1 MTLFKLF
8 NIIDVRMADI
18 LDVLLI
24 SVILYYIFLLFR
36 GTRAAQMIFGAFL
49 LILAWLIAQ
58 WWELHTLVW
67 MLSNLATLG
76 IIAIVI
82 LFQPEIRSALTR
94 IGQSVSK
101 VDLRNILF
109 HASGLDDIAQKI
121 CSAVQDLAKTKT
133 GALIVLEKRVGLKN
147 YADTGEYLDARI
159 SSRLLRALFFPNSA
173 LHDGAVI
180 LNCKSIVA
188 AGCILPMPTGNAEG
202 DAGYGMRHRA
212 AKALAAESDAL
223 IIIVSEETGK
233 ISTAYRNNL
242 RRGLTPKE
250 LKAEIFRHWH
260 DLFNEV
266 IEEEQTEGENE
277 AVENKV

>member
-8 NIIDVRMADI
+8 GIIDVRMADI
-18 LDVLLI
+18 LDILLI

-36 GTRAAQMIFGAFL
+36 GTRAAQMIFGGFL

-180 LNCKSIVA
+180 MNSKRIIA
-188 AGCILPMPTGNAEG
+188 AGCILPMPTGNAEKE
-202 DAGYGMRHRA
+202 AGYGMRHRA
-212 AKALAAESDAL
+212 AKALAAECDAL
-223 IIIVSEETGK
+223 VIVVSEETGY
-233 ISTAYRNNL
+233 ISIAYRNTL
-242 RRGLTPKE
+242 RRNISVAE
-250 LKAEIFRHWH
+250 LKQEIIRHWGE
-260 DLFNEV
+260 LFNDVRESNKTETA
-266 IEEEQTEGENE
+266 EEKAG
-277 AVENKV
+277 

>member
-8 NIIDVRMADI
+8 GIIDVRMADI

-36 GTRAAQMIFGAFL
+36 GTRAAQMIFGGFL

-202 DAGYGMRHRA
+202 YAGYGMRHRA

-266 IEEEQTEGENE
+266 IEEDQAEGENE

>member
-1 MTLFKLF
+1 MVLFKLF

-18 LDVLLI
+18 LDILLI

-67 MLSNLATLG
+67 TLSNLATLG
-76 IIAIVI
+76 IIALVI

-101 VDLRNILF
+101 FDFKNIFF
-109 HASGLDDIAQKI
+109 HASGLDDITQKI

-147 YADTGEYLDARI
+147 YVDTGELLEAKI
-159 SSRLLRALFFPNSA
+159 STRLLRALFFPNSA

-180 LNCKSIVA
+180 VNSRTIVA

-223 IIIVSEETGK
+223 VIVVSEETGK
-233 ISTAYRNNL
+233 ISTAYRNTL
-242 RRGLTPKE
+242 RRGLTLKE
-250 LKAEIFRHWH
+250 LRAEIIRHWRE
-260 DLFNEV
+260 LFNDYV
-266 IEEEQTEGENE
+266 IEEPIE
-277 AVENKV
+277 AETQNFEK

>member
-8 NIIDVRMADI
+8 GIIDVRMADI

-36 GTRAAQMIFGAFL
+36 GTRAAQMIFGGFL

-109 HASGLDDIAQKI
+109 HASGLADIAQKI
-121 CSAVQDLAKTKT
+121 CTAVQDLAKTKT

-266 IEEEQTEGENE
+266 IDEEPSETENE
-277 AVENKV
+277 AVEN

>member
-1 MTLFKLF
+1 
-8 NIIDVRMADI
+8 
-18 LDVLLI
+18 
-24 SVILYYIFLLFR
+24 
-36 GTRAAQMIFGAFL
+36 MIFGGFL

-109 HASGLDDIAQKI
+109 HASGLDDISQKI
-121 CSAVQDLAKTKT
+121 CAAVQDLAKTKT

-147 YADTGEYLDARI
+147 YADTGELLNARI

-180 LNCKSIVA
+180 LNCKEIVA

-266 IEEEQTEGENE
+266 IDEEPSEGETE
-277 AVENKV
+277 AVEN

>member
-8 NIIDVRMADI
+8 DIIDVRMADI
-18 LDVLLI
+18 LDILLI

-76 IIAIVI
+76 IIALVI

-109 HASGLDDIAQKI
+109 HASGLEDVSQKI
-121 CSAVQDLAKTKT
+121 CTAVQDLAKTKT

-147 YADTGEYLDARI
+147 YADSGEYLNARI

-180 LNCKSIVA
+180 LNFKEIVA

-260 DLFNEV
+260 ELFNEV
-266 IEEEQTEGENE
+266 IDEDTNEGENE
-277 AVENKV
+277 AIEN

>member
-1 MTLFKLF
+1 M
-8 NIIDVRMADI
+8 
-18 LDVLLI
+18 
-24 SVILYYIFLLFR
+24 
-36 GTRAAQMIFGAFL
+36 
-49 LILAWLIAQ
+49 
-58 WWELHTLVW
+58 
-67 MLSNLATLG
+67 
-76 IIAIVI
+76 
-82 LFQPEIRSALTR
+82 
-94 IGQSVSK
+94 
-101 VDLRNILF
+101 DLRNILF

-223 IIIVSEETGK
+223 IIVVSEETGK

-260 DLFNEV
+260 DLFNEA
-266 IEEEQTEGENE
+266 IEEDQAEGENE

>member
-1 MTLFKLF
+1 MVLFKLF

-18 LDVLLI
+18 LDILLI

-67 MLSNLATLG
+67 TLSNLATLG

-101 VDLRNILF
+101 IDFKNIFF
-109 HASGLDDIAQKI
+109 HASGLDDITQKI

-147 YADTGEYLDARI
+147 YVDTGELLEAKI
-159 SSRLLRALFFPNSA
+159 STRLLRALFFPNSA

-180 LNCKSIVA
+180 VNSRTIVA

-212 AKALAAESDAL
+212 AKALASESDAL
-223 IIIVSEETGK
+223 VIVVSEETGK
-233 ISTAYRNNL
+233 ISTAYRNTL
-242 RRGLTPKE
+242 RRGLTIKE
-250 LKAEIFRHWH
+250 LRAEIIRHWRE
-260 DLFNEV
+260 LFNDYVLEDSS
-266 IEEEQTEGENE
+266 ESETQNLE
-277 AVENKV
+277 K

>member
-18 LDVLLI
+18 LDILLI

-36 GTRAAQMIFGAFL
+36 GTRAAQMIFGSFL

-76 IIAIVI
+76 IVAIVI

-121 CSAVQDLAKTKT
+121 CNAVQDLAKTKT

-147 YADTGEYLDARI
+147 YADTGELLDARI

-180 LNCKSIVA
+180 LNCRSIVA

-260 DLFNEV
+260 ELFNEV
-266 IEEEQTEGENE
+266 IDDDGNENENE
-277 AVENKV
+277 AVEN

>member
-8 NIIDVRMADI
+8 GIIDVRMADI

-36 GTRAAQMIFGAFL
+36 GTRAAQMIFGGFL

-109 HASGLDDIAQKI
+109 HASGLDDMF
-121 CSAVQDLAKTKT
+121 
-133 GALIVLEKRVGLKN
+133 GKRLDSGLSLQVE
-147 YADTGEYLDARI
+147 AFEDVSGVHI
-159 SSRLLRALFFPNSA
+159 SRLECR
-173 LHDGAVI
+173 G
-180 LNCKSIVA
+180 
-188 AGCILPMPTGNAEG
+188 
-202 DAGYGMRHRA
+202 RHLSRVQ
-212 AKALAAESDAL
+212 ALAFN
-223 IIIVSEETGK
+223 GK
-233 ISTAYRNNL
+233 GLLQCLLFHFQLLVFFFRSLMSLYISP
-242 RRGLTPKE
+242 RRVK
-250 LKAEIFRHWH
+250 
-260 DLFNEV
+260 
-266 IEEEQTEGENE
+266 
-277 AVENKV
+277 

>member
-8 NIIDVRMADI
+8 GIIDVRMADI

-36 GTRAAQMIFGAFL
+36 GTRAAQMIFGGFL

-67 MLSNLATLG
+67 MLCNLATLG

-109 HASGLDDIAQKI
+109 HASGLDDISQKI
-121 CSAVQDLAKTKT
+121 CTAVQDLAKTKT

-147 YADTGEYLDARI
+147 YADTGELLNARI

-180 LNCKSIVA
+180 LNCKEIVA

-266 IEEEQTEGENE
+266 IDEEPSETENE
-277 AVENKV
+277 AVDN

>member
-1 MTLFKLF
+1 MVLFKLF
-8 NIIDVRMADI
+8 DIIDVRMADI
-18 LDVLLI
+18 LDILLI

-67 MLSNLATLG
+67 TLSNLATLG
-76 IIAIVI
+76 IIALVI

-101 VDLRNILF
+101 FDFKNILF
-109 HASGLDDIAQKI
+109 HTSGLDEITQKI

-147 YADTGEYLDARI
+147 YVDTGELLEAKI
-159 SSRLLRALFFPNSA
+159 STRLLRALFFPNSA

-180 LNCKSIVA
+180 VNSKSIVA

-223 IIIVSEETGK
+223 VIVVSEETGK

-242 RRGLTPKE
+242 RRGLTIKE
-250 LKAEIFRHWH
+250 LRAEIIRHWQE
-260 DLFNEV
+260 LFKDYVLEDAT
-266 IEEEQTEGENE
+266 EAETQTLE
-277 AVENKV
+277 K

>member
-49 LILAWLIAQ
+49 LILAWLIAL

-76 IIAIVI
+76 IVAIVI

-109 HASGLDDIAQKI
+109 HASGLDDVSQKI
-121 CSAVQDLAKTKT
+121 CAAVQDLAKTKT

-147 YADTGEYLDARI
+147 YADSGEYLDARI

-233 ISTAYRNNL
+233 ISTAYRNTL

-260 DLFNEV
+260 ELFNEV
-266 IEEEQTEGENE
+266 IDEDEGENE
-277 AVENKV
+277 NEAAEN

>member
-8 NIIDVRMADI
+8 GIIDVRMADI

-109 HASGLDDIAQKI
+109 HASGLDDISQKI

-147 YADTGEYLDARI
+147 YADTGELLNARI

-180 LNCKSIVA
+180 MNSKRIIA
-188 AGCILPMPTGNAEG
+188 AGCILPMPTGNAEKE
-202 DAGYGMRHRA
+202 AGYGMRHRA
-212 AKALAAESDAL
+212 AKALAAECDAL
-223 IIIVSEETGK
+223 VIVVSEETGY
-233 ISTAYRNNL
+233 ISIAYRNTL
-242 RRGLTPKE
+242 RRNISVQE
-250 LKAEIFRHWH
+250 LKQEIIRHWGE
-260 DLFNEV
+260 LFNDIRESAKTEAA
-266 IEEEQTEGENE
+266 EEKAG
-277 AVENKV
+277 

>member
-76 IIAIVI
+76 IVAIVI

-109 HASGLDDIAQKI
+109 HASGLDEVSQKI
-121 CSAVQDLAKTKT
+121 CTAVQDLAKTKT

-147 YADTGEYLDARI
+147 YADSGEYLDARI

-233 ISTAYRNNL
+233 ISTAYRNTL
-242 RRGLTPKE
+242 RRGLSPKE

-260 DLFNEV
+260 ELFNEV
-266 IEEEQTEGENE
+266 LDEDESDSESE
-277 AVENKV
+277 AVETKS